1 MLATPFV
8 LGGKMGTKIKN
19 KYTNTHKKYFF
30 QSTGKYIIDKQY
42 NLHDSKISIHVIL
55 Q

>member
-1 MLATPFV
+1 MLTTPFV
-8 LGGKMGTKIKN
+8 FGGKMGTKIKN
-19 KYTNTHKKYFF
+19 KYTNIHKKDFF
-30 QSTGKYIIDKQY
+30 KVQQQACIDKRY